1 MDEVENHKF
10 YRSLKNLKREKKR
23 LLKIIE
29 EQQELI
35 NKLKESKIQNDWIC
49 IN

>member
-1 MDEVENHKF
+1 MEEVENHKF

-29 EQQELI
+29 EQREI
-35 NKLKESKIQNDWIC
+35 IDKLKDSKIENDWIY
-49 IN
+49 IK

>member
-1 MDEVENHKF
+1 MEEINDNKF
-10 YRSLKNLKREKKR
+10 YRSFKNLKREKKR

-29 EQQELI
+29 EQRELI
-35 NKLKESKIQNDWIC
+35 NKLKESKIENDWIC